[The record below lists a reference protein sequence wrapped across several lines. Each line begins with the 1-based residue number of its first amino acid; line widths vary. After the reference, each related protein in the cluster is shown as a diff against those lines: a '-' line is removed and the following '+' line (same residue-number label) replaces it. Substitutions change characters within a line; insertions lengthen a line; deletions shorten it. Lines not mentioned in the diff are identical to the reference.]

1 MAEKD
6 GESSQSFS
14 MFFDQHFDPSSYV
27 DALFQSFTAEKKFP
41 DVYSKESFQTYSK
54 NCSNLVTH
62 LEYYMQEIVLDLD
75 NKISSL
81 SDSTN
86 IISDSKDGDNPGHIT
101 RLNYFINALNNS
113 ILLLQDEYAQSRKAI
128 SEAVQK
134 QPRSIELLI
143 KFEEV
148 KKNLTEVLQVL
159 DKINSMN
166 EGGDDLLAIDTFQN
180 SISLL
185 QDTVIEQLHRNKG
198 SQDQLICTNTDELV
212 NLLPVFQNLTNF
224 YAIYKK
230 FTIKLISEKER
241 CMNS

>member
-6 GESSQSFS
+6 EGSSQSFS
-14 MFFDQHFDPSSYV
+14 MFFDQHFDPCSYV
-27 DALFQSFTAEKKFP
+27 NALFQSFTAEKKFP
-41 DVYSKESFQTYSK
+41 DIYSKESLQTYSK

-75 NKISSL
+75 NEISSL

-86 IISDSKDGDNPGHIT
+86 IISDGKDGEKSGPIT

-128 SEAVQK
+128 SEAVQQ
-134 QPRSIELLI
+134 QPRSIDLLI

-148 KKNLTEVLQVL
+148 KKNLMDVLQVL
-159 DKINSMN
+159 EKVNSMN
-166 EGGDDLLAIDTFQN
+166 ESGDDLLGTDTFQN

-185 QDTVIEQLHRNKG
+185 QELVIEQLHRNKERRE
-198 SQDQLICTNTDELV
+198 IYANIDELI
-212 NLLPVFQNLTNF
+212 NLLPVFQNLTHF

-230 FTIKLISEKER
+230 FTNKLVSEKER
-241 CMNS
+241 CTNSQ